1 MKTTIMILSVL
12 SVASVLCSGCRS
24 GQIIRVDNRGTLN
37 LTQRIDSSPVTNSKE
52 TPFDLFRG
60 LGQGSAVS
68 AAPAATTTQSGSP
81 TQDNAS
87 APKSK

>member
-1 MKTTIMILSVL
+1 MKSTIAMLALS
-12 SVASVLCSGCRS
+12 ASAMLAATGCRS

-37 LTQRIDSSPVTNSKE
+37 LTQHIEASPVTNSKE

-68 AAPAATTTQSGSP
+68 AAPNATATQSGKP
-81 TQDNAS
+81 AS
-87 APKSK
+87 K